1 MSNYHKTNQLLNSK
15 ESSDVFSRDGVQKT
29 VLRKL
34 KKGAF
39 PVLVEI
45 DLHGLTVNEALT
57 LVEHEIN
64 SIRNERIT
72 CVSIIHGKGLG
83 SPGKKSKLKPTVLNY
98 LRTDHR
104 VLAFCPAAR
113 NRGGSGA
120 TFVLLRRKEIK

>member
-1 MSNYHKTNQLLNSK
+1 MSNYHKTNQLLNSE

-57 LVEHEIN
+57 LV
-64 SIRNERIT
+64 
-72 CVSIIHGKGLG
+72 
-83 SPGKKSKLKPTVLNY
+83 
-98 LRTDHR
+98 
-104 VLAFCPAAR
+104 
-113 NRGGSGA
+113 
-120 TFVLLRRKEIK
+120 